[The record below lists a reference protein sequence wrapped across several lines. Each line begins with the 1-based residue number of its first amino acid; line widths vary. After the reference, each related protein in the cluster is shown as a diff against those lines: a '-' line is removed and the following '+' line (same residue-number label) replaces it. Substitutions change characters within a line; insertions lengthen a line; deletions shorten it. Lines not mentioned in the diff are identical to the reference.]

1 MVLCVC
7 LTYSMTERTKEIQV
21 SREMRDLLKRQKGIL
36 SYNDFF
42 VAIFDYMS
50 NEKKCYVDFLN
61 HLEKKR
67 ELPKFPS
74 SKKPIHKKGIKD

>member
-1 MVLCVC
+1 
-7 LTYSMTERTKEIQV
+7 MTERTKEIQV

-50 NEKKCYVDFLN
+50 NQKKCYNDFLN
-61 HLEKKR
+61 HLEKNR
-67 ELPKFPS
+67 ELPTFPD
-74 SKKPIHKKGIKD
+74 SKKPIHKKGIKN

>member
-1 MVLCVC
+1 
-7 LTYSMTERTKEIQV
+7 MTERTKEIQV

-50 NEKKCYVDFLN
+50 NQKKCYNDFLN
-61 HLEKKR
+61 QLEKKR
-67 ELPKFPS
+67 VGKLPKLPKVRRTTS
-74 SKKPIHKKGIKD
+74 YAKEKGVR

>member
-1 MVLCVC
+1 VRIFDVQ
-7 LTYSMTERTKEIQV
+7 MTERTKEIQV

-50 NEKKCYVDFLN
+50 NQKKCYNDFLN
-61 HLEKKR
+61 HLEKKG
-67 ELPKFPS
+67 ELPKFPD
-74 SKKPIHKKGIKD
+74 SKSHSTKKGKVN

>member
-1 MVLCVC
+1 
-7 LTYSMTERTKEIQV
+7 MTERTKEIQV

-50 NEKKCYVDFLN
+50 NQKKCYNDFLN
-61 HLEKKR
+61 HLEKR
-67 ELPKFPS
+67 GELPKFPD
-74 SKKPIHKKGIKD
+74 SKSHFTKKGKVN